1 MPSSSISTF
10 IFPLISYGH
19 SNYLC
24 NTDQTIK
31 NLVLQMVTEC
41 SKLHTHFDILV
52 SHIPLARTSNSCRIY
67 PQSKL
72 LSRLVPSF
80 KLFHIELQE
89 YVNNLFSIYSPSYVH
104 GFFQVQRRLNLENVE
119 LTISIRNL
127 DLFACR
133 IVFMN
138 QNQLCSVYKLKSI
151 QGFGTCKPKDED
163 NSLRPCRLRSCK
175 LP

>member
-1 MPSSSISTF
+1 MVIAT
-10 IFPLISYGH
+10 IFA
-19 SNYLC
+19 
-24 NTDQTIK
+24 T
-31 NLVLQMVTEC
+31 
-41 SKLHTHFDILV
+41 
-52 SHIPLARTSNSCRIY
+52 RIR
-67 PQSKL
+67 QSKTQSSKWSPNALGYTPILTSLYPTSL
-72 LSRLVPSF
+72 LPAHQIHAGFTLRANYCPDWFQVSSYFIQNCRSMLIICF
-80 KLFHIELQE
+80 LL
-89 YVNNLFSIYSPSYVH
+89 YSPSYVH